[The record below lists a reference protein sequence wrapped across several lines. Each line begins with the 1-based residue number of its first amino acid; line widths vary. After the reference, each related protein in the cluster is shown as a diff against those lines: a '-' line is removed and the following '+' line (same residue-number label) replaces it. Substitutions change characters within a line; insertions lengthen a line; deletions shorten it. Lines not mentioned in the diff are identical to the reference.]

1 MRVTSRITEA
11 SILTITPIAIALA
24 PALVLMS
31 ITPRMIK
38 MTPKMMPRML
48 RNLPTTAFAFLA
60 LDMGRKL
67 FLSGF
72 AAILG

>member
-1 MRVTSRITEA
+1 
-11 SILTITPIAIALA
+11 
-24 PALVLMS
+24 
-31 ITPRMIK
+31 
-38 MTPKMMPRML
+38 MMPRML

-72 AAILG
+72 AAILGYSGLHKD